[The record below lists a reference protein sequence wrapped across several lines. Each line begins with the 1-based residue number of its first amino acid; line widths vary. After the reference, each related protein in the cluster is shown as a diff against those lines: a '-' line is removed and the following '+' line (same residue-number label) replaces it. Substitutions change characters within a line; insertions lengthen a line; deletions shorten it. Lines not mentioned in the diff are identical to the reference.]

1 VVFIVRRPLRCV
13 PGWTLKHGFF
23 LIMGGFH
30 LVEPVVASPEATTSG
45 TPQAGL
51 DVVNV
56 QSTSTP
62 STQADAEEGRAPSG
76 NNPETEGTIT
86 ILTLEMLQELV
97 KDPEFRIRITEEG
110 IADRSKG
117 DALFKIIL
125 TLQSSWFILRCI
137 ARHIQ
142 GLSLTQLELTT
153 VALASLNGIT
163 FFLWWDKPLGV
174 QDPVRVY
181 MNRNLTDVERDVAGE
196 VSDYRLCKIYFI
208 LTFDCSELY
217 PTGLRRLP
225 TSKRS
230 LKPK

>member
-1 VVFIVRRPLRCV
+1 MVFIVRRPLRCV
-13 PGWTLKHGFF
+13 PGWTLKHGYF

-45 TPQAGL
+45 TQH
-51 DVVNV
+51 VVNV

-76 NNPETEGTIT
+76 NNPEPEEGSIT
-86 ILTLEMLQELV
+86 ILTLEMLQELL
-97 KDPEFRIRITEEG
+97 KDPEFKIRITEEG

-125 TLQSSWFILRCI
+125 TLQSTWFIIQCI

-163 FFLWWDKPLGV
+163 FFLWWDKPLDV

-181 MNRNLTDVERDVAGE
+181 TNRNLTDVEKDVAGE
-196 VSDYRLCKIYFI
+196 VSD
-208 LTFDCSELY
+208 
-217 PTGLRRLP
+217 
-225 TSKRS
+225 
-230 LKPK
+230 

>member
-1 VVFIVRRPLRCV
+1 VVFIVRRLLRCV
-13 PGWTLKHGFF
+13 PGWTLKHGYF

-45 TPQAGL
+45 TQQTGS

-56 QSTSTP
+56 QSTSTVTP

-76 NNPETEGTIT
+76 NNPEPEGRIT
-86 ILTLEMLQELV
+86 ILTLEMLQELLV
-97 KDPEFRIRITEEG
+97 KLERPGEFRIRITEEG

-125 TLQSSWFILRCI
+125 IVQSSWFIIQCI

-181 MNRNLTDVERDVAGE
+181 TNRNLTDLERDVAEE
-196 VSDYRLCKIYFI
+196 VSDYIK
-208 LTFDCSELY
+208 
-217 PTGLRRLP
+217 
-225 TSKRS
+225 SKD
-230 LKPK
+230 LF

>member
-1 VVFIVRRPLRCV
+1 MVFIVRRLLRCV
-13 PGWTLKHGFF
+13 PGWTLKHAYF

-45 TPQAGL
+45 TPQAGS
-51 DVVNV
+51 VVNV

-76 NNPETEGTIT
+76 NNPEPEGRIT
-86 ILTLEMLQELV
+86 ILTLEMLQELL

-125 TLQSSWFILRCI
+125 IVQSSWFIIQCI

-174 QDPVRVY
+174 QDPVRLY
-181 MNRNLTDVERDVAGE
+181 MNRNLTDLERDVAGE
-196 VSDYRLCKIYFI
+196 VSDQDLKIYLF
-208 LTFDCSELY
+208 
-217 PTGLRRLP
+217 
-225 TSKRS
+225 
-230 LKPK
+230 